1 MRYAF
6 LRVLKF
12 SLLLRGFAFRFLFFF
27 LTSHV
32 VRHEV
37 CASVRNLIFT
47 VAILAQGTNRGDA
60 LCAALLSNRDVSI
73 LYEDIFFKVCFL
85 TENLTQKFFFLWS
98 KTISIKLI
106 SNASNWVRP
115 PAGNTWKQRGNE
127 AKEEDKKNHS
137 PRVV

>member
-60 LCAALLSNRDVSI
+60 LCAALLSNRVASI
-73 LYEDIFFKVCFL
+73 LYEDIFFKVHIL
-85 TENLTQKFFFLWS
+85 IENRPHFFFFLLLLWFKTTSNKQCFELGSTPSWEYVETERKRS
-98 KTISIKLI
+98 K
-106 SNASNWVRP
+106 R
-115 PAGNTWKQRGNE
+115 R
-127 AKEEDKKNHS
+127 
-137 PRVV
+137 RR